1 MNPLSKL
8 IFELS
13 KLPGIGEK
21 TATRLAYYI
30 LNQDANYS
38 ETLAQALRDAKEK
51 LRYCQECFNFSETE
65 LCEICSDPKRDQTII
80 CVVERPSD
88 VTPIEK
94 TGSYRGVYHVL
105 HGLLSPLDGIGPEE
119 LKMKQ
124 LFMRL
129 RKKEGANETAEV
141 IFALNPSVEGEA
153 TALYLSRL
161 LKPIGITLTQVAYGI
176 PFGGTIEFTDRH
188 TLGKALENRTQ
199 MGNEMNR

>member
-30 LNQDANYS
+30 LNQDQSYS
-38 ETLAQALRDAKEK
+38 ESLASALVEAKVK
-51 LRYCQECFNFSETE
+51 LRYCGECFNFSESE
-65 LCEICSDPKRDQTII
+65 LCEICADTKRDALQI

-94 TGSYRGVYHVL
+94 TGTYRGVYHVL
-105 HGLLSPLDGIGPEE
+105 HGLLSPLDGIGPED
-119 LKMKQ
+119 LKMRQ
-124 LFMRL
+124 LFTRL
-129 RKKEGANETAEV
+129 KNKEVVEV

-153 TALYLSRL
+153 TTLYLSRL
-161 LKPIGITLTQVAYGI
+161 LKPVGIRLSQVAYGI
-176 PFGGTIEFTDRH
+176 PFGGTIEFTDRQ
-188 TLGKALENRTQ
+188 TLGKALENRT
-199 MGNEMNR
+199 EMPRS